1 MPVIAFVGNKGGA
14 GKTTLSVNL
23 AAGLAQHASTV
34 IVDADPQGSSV
45 HWYANSDETR
55 VSPVIQAQSPLPDQI
70 ERLQGEYTYVI
81 ADCPPSVHAPQTDAI
96 LKMADVAIV
105 PVQPSPVD
113 LWATVHIEQAI
124 SEARQINPR
133 LQAYLVVNQ
142 MESRSTLSQLIREAL
157 AEINVPVAGTA
168 VRKRAVYKASA
179 LEGRTVFDMGKRG
192 EEAAAE
198 LNKLIQ
204 EVIRP

>member
-23 AAGLAQHASTV
+23 AAGLARYGETV
-34 IVDADPQGSSV
+34 IVDADPQASSI
-45 HWYANSDETR
+45 HWHANSDGKR
-55 VSPVIQAQSPLPDQI
+55 VTPVFQAEAALPDQL
-70 ERLQGEYTYVI
+70 ENLKGRYAYVI

-96 LKMADVAIV
+96 LKMADVAMV

-124 SEARQINPR
+124 TEAKQINPLLR
-133 LQAYLVVNQ
+133 AILVVNQ
-142 MESRSTLSQLIREAL
+142 MESRSTLSQLIKEAL
-157 AEINVPVAGTA
+157 AEIAVPVATTA

-179 LEGRTVFDMGKRG
+179 LEGRTVFDMGRRG
-192 EEAAAE
+192 EEAARE
-198 LNKLIQ
+198 LDELIN
-204 EVIRP
+204 EVIRV

>member
-23 AAGLAQHASTV
+23 AAGLARYGETV
-34 IVDADPQGSSV
+34 IVDADPQASSS
-45 HWYANSDETR
+45 HWHANSDGKR
-55 VSPVIQAQSPLPDQI
+55 VTPVFQAEAALPDQL
-70 ERLQGEYTYVI
+70 ENLKGRYAYVI

-96 LKMADVAIV
+96 LKMADVAMV

-124 SEARQINPR
+124 TEAKQINPLLR
-133 LQAYLVVNQ
+133 AILVVNQ
-142 MESRSTLSQLIREAL
+142 MESRSTLSQLIKEAL
-157 AEINVPVAGTA
+157 AEIAVPVATTA

-179 LEGRTVFDMGKRG
+179 LEGRTVFDMGRRG
-192 EEAAAE
+192 EEAARE
-198 LNKLIQ
+198 LDELIN
-204 EVIRP
+204 EVIRV

>member
-14 GKTTLSVNL
+14 GKTTLSINL
-23 AAGLAQHASTV
+23 AAGLARYAETA
-34 IVDADPQGSSV
+34 IVDADPQGSSS
-45 HWYANSDETR
+45 HWYANSDEAR
-55 VSPVIQAQSPLPDQI
+55 VTPVFQADAGLVDQL
-70 ERLQGEYTYVI
+70 EKLKGQFAYVI

-96 LKMADVAIV
+96 LKMADVAMV

-124 SEARQINPR
+124 AEAKQVNPA
-133 LQAYLVVNQ
+133 LQAMLVVNQ
-142 MESRSTLSQLIREAL
+142 LESRSTLSQLIREAL
-157 AEINVPVAGTA
+157 AEIAVPVANTA

-192 EEAAAE
+192 ADAANE
-198 LNKLIQ
+198 LDQLIK

>member
-23 AAGLAQHASTV
+23 AAGLARYAETA

-45 HWYANSDETR
+45 HWYANADELK
-55 VSPVIQAQSPLPDQI
+55 VAPVFQAEPELLDQI
-70 ERLQGEYTYVI
+70 ENLRRRFAYVI
-81 ADCPPSVHAPQTDAI
+81 ADCPPSVHAPQTDVI
-96 LKMADVAIV
+96 LRVADVVMV

-124 SEARQINPR
+124 EEAKQINPTLR
-133 LQAYLVVNQ
+133 AMLVVNQ
-142 MESRSTLSQLIREAL
+142 LESRSTLSQLIREAL
-157 AEINVPVAGTA
+157 AEIAVPVAGTA
-168 VRKRAVYKASA
+168 IRKRAIYKACA

-192 EEAAAE
+192 AEAAAE
-198 LNKLIQ
+198 LDQLIR

>member
-23 AAGLAQHASTV
+23 AAGLARYAETA

-45 HWYANSDETR
+45 HWYANADELK
-55 VSPVIQAQSPLPDQI
+55 VAPVFQAEPELLEQI
-70 ERLQGEYTYVI
+70 ENLRGQFAYVI

-96 LKMADVAIV
+96 LRVADVVMV

-124 SEARQINPR
+124 EEAKQINPTLR
-133 LQAYLVVNQ
+133 AVLVVNQ
-142 MESRSTLSQLIREAL
+142 LESRSTLSQLIREAL
-157 AEINVPVAGTA
+157 AEIAVPVAGTA
-168 VRKRAVYKASA
+168 IRKRAVYKASA

-192 EEAAAE
+192 AEAAAE
-198 LNKLIQ
+198 LDQLIR